1 MPKGFLSGEIV
12 LVFSSNVFLFAY
24 LPAVLLLYYICPRR
38 GRNLLLFAV
47 SLVFYG
53 WGEPVYLAL
62 MLFTIA
68 LNYAGGLM
76 IDSRRRSGK
85 SAKTVLTVT
94 IVLNLALPCRSVGHR
109 LAAAYASHLQ
119 SQLRRSP
126 APAPAWVQP

>member
-1 MPKGFLSGEIV
+1 MSGEIV

-94 IVLNLALPCRSVGHR
+94 IVLNLALLGFFKYTGFIMDSLKALVPALSSLSV
-109 LAAAYASHLQ
+109 
-119 SQLRRSP
+119 P
-126 APAPAWVQP
+126 